1 VVVDIYSRY
10 LFEKAVFERRP
21 EAELSADDF
30 CELMVDA
37 QRRTYADGVDV
48 RYLHRYMWAWKPHYY
63 SPNRSFYNFPY
74 TFGMLF
80 GLGLY
85 TLYQAQGDAFLP
97 AYDDLLSSTGEAR
110 SAELAARFGID
121 IRDRTFWESSMGI
134 IEERIERYLAL

>member
-21 EAELSADDF
+21 EAELSAEEL
-30 CELMVDA
+30 CELMLDA
-37 QRRTYADGVDV
+37 QRETYGDGLDG
-48 RYLHRYMWAWKPHYY
+48 RWLHGYMWAWKPHYY
-63 SPNRSFYNFPY
+63 SANRSFYNFPY
-74 TFGMLF
+74 TFGLLF

-85 TLYQAQGDAFLP
+85 TVYRERGDAFLP

-121 IRDRTFWESSMGI
+121 IRDRGFWESSMDM
-134 IEERIERYLAL
+134 IEEQIERYVAL